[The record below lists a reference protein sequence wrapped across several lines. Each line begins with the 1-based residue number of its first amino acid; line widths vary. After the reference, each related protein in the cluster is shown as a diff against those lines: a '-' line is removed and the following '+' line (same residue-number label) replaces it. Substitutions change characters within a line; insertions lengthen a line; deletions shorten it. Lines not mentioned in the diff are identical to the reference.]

1 LVFLTTKYTLAN
13 RNRNNNSN
21 DWLCTYVVVIEPIAA
36 PKIVPIIRMVLKLNV
51 VEISE
56 RRNKTQIVI
65 RTHEAFISPR
75 STAISNP
82 IALMIE
88 KTIENL
94 NGCDLTDKLLNS
106 GVIFSL

>member
-1 LVFLTTKYTLAN
+1 VFLTTKYTLAN

-65 RTHEAFISPR
+65 RIHEAFISPR

>member
-1 LVFLTTKYTLAN
+1 VFLTTKYTLAN

-65 RTHEAFISPR
+65 RIHEAFISPR

-94 NGCDLTDKLLNS
+94 NGCDLTDKLLKS